1 MAAPSPATFLFSFVS
16 ICFFVLKNG
25 KRPVSQSFSGIL
37 AADRGRSA
45 NSRGESQENWSDEG
59 PIVLSSLE
67 FQKRSVPTDY
77 LDSGQF
83 LCVINKSQPTRI
95 ANRIQ
100 RIMDRTVS
108 QEQAAFIREKNLRS
122 SLKKLSTQPTLG
134 DRETG
139 ST

>member
-1 MAAPSPATFLFSFVS
+1 MFNVS
-16 ICFFVLKNG
+16 KNG
-25 KRPVSQSFSGIL
+25 KRPSAPVSQSFSGIL

-45 NSRGESQENWSDEG
+45 NSRGESQENRSDEG

-108 QEQAAFIREKNLRS
+108 QEQAAGEKS
-122 SLKKLSTQPTLG
+122 SLKLKEAVHSAYIGRQRDWFNLTWQTPMIV
-134 DRETG
+134 
-139 ST
+139 